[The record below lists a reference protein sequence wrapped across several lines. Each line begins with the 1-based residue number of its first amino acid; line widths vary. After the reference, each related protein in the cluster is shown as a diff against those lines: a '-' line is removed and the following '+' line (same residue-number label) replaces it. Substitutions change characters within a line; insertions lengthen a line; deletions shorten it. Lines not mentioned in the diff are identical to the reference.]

1 MADYIEVGSS
11 PANVLWNVVRGDTAT
26 LLIQFFEN
34 DEVTPIDTDNW
45 AFAASAY
52 DPRTNVRYTLG
63 ADEGVSAVNVTADP
77 TTTEEWGAGITN
89 TVAELT
95 FDLQVTRPDGVVWT
109 PVIGTIKVSGDV
121 TGATL

>member
-1 MADYIEVGSS
+1 MANYIEVGSS

-45 AFAASAY
+45 SFAASAY
-52 DPRTNVRYTLG
+52 DPRTNIRYTLN
-63 ADEGVSAVNVTADP
+63 ADEGVNAVNITADP
-77 TTTEEWGAGITN
+77 ATTEEWGAGITN

-95 FDLQVTRPDGVVWT
+95 FDLQVTRLDGVIWT
-109 PVIGTIKVSGDV
+109 PVIGTIKVAGDV
-121 TGATL
+121 TGAIL

>member
-1 MADYIEVGSS
+1 MANYIEVGSS

-45 AFAASAY
+45 SFAASAY
-52 DPRTNVRYTLG
+52 DPRTNTRYTLD
-63 ADEGVSAVNVTADP
+63 ADEGISAVNVTADP
-77 TTTEEWGAGITN
+77 ATTEEWGAGITN

-95 FDLQVTRPDGVVWT
+95 FDLQVTRLDGVIWT
-109 PVIGTIKVSGDV
+109 PVIGTIKVAGDV